1 MKRIIFATG
10 NEGKMREVREIL
22 SDLKG
27 FELVSMKE
35 AGIRTDIVEDGTS
48 YTENALIKARA
59 VKDEA
64 LRLGMKDFLVMSDDS
79 GFEVD
84 HLGKE
89 PGIYSARYMG
99 EDTSYDIKNAEILR
113 RMEGVA
119 WEDRTARFV
128 CAIAMV
134 GEDGREEAVQA
145 TFEGFCAYEI
155 KGEYGFGYDP
165 IFFVPE
171 FGCNDAEL
179 LPEVKNRI
187 SHRAKALVLA
197 REVLAGWN

>member
-1 MKRIIFATG
+1 MTG
-10 NEGKMREVREIL
+10 
-22 SDLKG
+22 
-27 FELVSMKE
+27 
-35 AGIRTDIVEDGTS
+35 
-48 YTENALIKARA
+48 
-59 VKDEA
+59 
-64 LRLGMKDFLVMSDDS
+64 FLVMSDDS

-84 HLGKE
+84 KLNKE

-113 RMEGVA
+113 RMEGVP

-134 GEDGREEAVQA
+134 GEDGREEVAEA

-171 FGCNDAEL
+171 YGCNDAEL
-179 LPEVKNRI
+179 LPEVKNSI
-187 SHRAKALVLA
+187 SHRAKALRMARDILA
-197 REVLAGWN
+197 DKFA